1 MTLRL
6 NEWRGA
12 LPRAVLLAVAV
23 ALIPLPAA
31 AAERRPSPKPG
42 TIKASVDKISVRD
55 FAPAAVAK
63 AKAARAERQASGGG
77 RDASFFK
84 TKPGVL
90 VLVVMIAGTGY
101 ALYSAQH
108 DRITS
113 PAKK

>member
-1 MTLRL
+1 MARPPGWQR
-6 NEWRGA
+6 WRHSGDA
-12 LPRAVLLAVAV
+12 ELIEGDVSEARAAISGRYLG
-23 ALIPLPAA
+23 PAA
-31 AAERRPSPKPG
+31 GARFAAER
-42 TIKASVDKISVRD
+42 
-55 FAPAAVAK
+55 
-63 AKAARAERQASGGG
+63 
-77 RDASFFK
+77 